1 VSRVLYE
8 HASSPGCR
16 TVAWVLDRKRLDY
29 DRVEVDEAVE
39 GDLQRRHGTAE
50 LPLLEDGERAVA
62 GMRPIAFYLERT
74 AGSPSIFP
82 ADAQKRNQAVTLAE
96 FAEQAIGTL
105 LGSLERGDRPRDE
118 ALAEL
123 RALGAR
129 TRVLFLEA
137 SDDALI
143 RRFDASRRPHP
154 LADAERLLEGIQK
167 ERALLEELKGRADV
181 VIDTSMLNV
190 HELRDRLVG
199 IFAADRTATSL
210 QVDIVSFGFKHGL
223 PLDADLV
230 FDVRF
235 LPNPHWVDELR
246 PLDGRDEPV
255 RDYVMHQDDAKAYL
269 TELQRLFELTLPAYE
284 REGKAYL
291 SIAVGCTGGRH
302 RSVAMA
308 EALGG
313 VHGELGYHPHIRH
326 RDVGRE

>member
-1 VSRVLYE
+1 MTSSTNPSEFPGEFAGGLDVTVITGMSGAGRATAANVLE
-8 HASSPGCR
+8 DLGFFVIDNLPPALIGKVAELARGGSSPQRYGFGVDVR
-16 TVAWVLDRKRLDY
+16 TGSFVADLDD
-29 DRVEVDEAVE
+29 
-39 GDLQRRHGTAE
+39 
-50 LPLLEDGERAVA
+50 
-62 GMRPIAFYLERT
+62 
-74 AGSPSIFP
+74 
-82 ADAQKRNQAVTLAE
+82 
-96 FAEQAIGTL
+96 
-105 LGSLERGDRPRDE
+105 

-123 RALGAR
+123 RAIGAR

-181 VIDTSMLNV
+181 VIDTSATNV
-190 HELRDRLVG
+190 HELRDRLVA
-199 IFAADRTATSL
+199 IFAANAGSTAL

-223 PLDADLV
+223 PLDVDLV
-230 FDVRF
+230 FDCRF

-246 PLDGRDEPV
+246 PLDGRDAPV
-255 RDYVMHQDDAKAYL
+255 REYVLGQPVAKDYLHEL
-269 TELQRLFELTLPAYE
+269 TRLFELTLPAYE

-302 RSVAMA
+302 RSVAIGESLA
-308 EALGG
+308 EILTGI
-313 VHGELGYHPHIRH
+313 GYRPHVRH

>member
-1 VSRVLYE
+1 MSRVLYE

-123 RALGAR
+123 RALLGQAR
-129 TRVLFLEA
+129 EA
-137 SDDALI
+137 I
-143 RRFDASRRPHP
+143 GR
-154 LADAERLLEGIQK
+154 
-167 ERALLEELKGRADV
+167 RALDSGACHLGDLAVAAHLVTCQEVAELEF
-181 VIDTSMLNV
+181 DT
-190 HELRDRLVG
+190 DY
-199 IFAADRTATSL
+199 
-210 QVDIVSFGFKHGL
+210 
-223 PLDADLV
+223 ADLV
-230 FDVRF
+230 AYVARVR
-235 LPNPHWVDELR
+235 
-246 PLDGRDEPV
+246 
-255 RDYVMHQDDAKAYL
+255 A
-269 TELQRLFELTLPAYE
+269 
-284 REGKAYL
+284 
-291 SIAVGCTGGRH
+291 
-302 RSVAMA
+302 
-308 EALGG
+308 ALGG
-313 VHGELGYHPHIRH
+313 A
-326 RDVGRE
+326 

>member
-1 VSRVLYE
+1 MSDPSPHEFPRGLDVTVITGMSGAGRATSANVLE
-8 HASSPGCR
+8 DLGFFVIDNLPPALIGKVAELARGGSSPQRYGFGVDVR
-16 TVAWVLDRKRLDY
+16 SGSFVA
-29 DRVEVDEAVE
+29 
-39 GDLQRRHGTAE
+39 DL
-50 LPLLEDGERAVA
+50 
-62 GMRPIAFYLERT
+62 
-74 AGSPSIFP
+74 
-82 ADAQKRNQAVTLAE
+82 
-96 FAEQAIGTL
+96 
-105 LGSLERGDRPRDE
+105 DE

-190 HELRDRLVG
+190 HELRDRLVA
-199 IFAADRTATSL
+199 IFASDTTATSL

-255 RDYVMHQDDAKAYL
+255 RDYVMRQDDAKAYL
-269 TELQRLFELTLPAYE
+269 DELQRLFELTLPAYE

-308 EALGG
+308 EALNG
-313 VHGELGYHPHIRH
+313 VLGELGYHPHVRH

>member
-1 VSRVLYE
+1 MSDPTDHEPPRGLDVTVITGMSGAGRATSANVLE
-8 HASSPGCR
+8 DLGFFVIDNLPPALIGKVAELARGGSSPQRYGFGVDVR
-16 TVAWVLDRKRLDY
+16 TGSF
-29 DRVEVDEAVE
+29 VE
-39 GDLQRRHGTAE
+39 DL
-50 LPLLEDGERAVA
+50 
-62 GMRPIAFYLERT
+62 
-74 AGSPSIFP
+74 
-82 ADAQKRNQAVTLAE
+82 
-96 FAEQAIGTL
+96 
-105 LGSLERGDRPRDE
+105 DE

-123 RALGAR
+123 RAIGAR

-190 HELRDRLVG
+190 HELRDRLVA
-199 IFAADRTATSL
+199 IFAADTTASSL

-223 PLDADLV
+223 PLDADLA

-255 RDYVMHQDDAKAYL
+255 REYVMRQDEAKAYL

-291 SIAVGCTGGRH
+291 SIGVGCTGGRH

-313 VHGELGYHPHIRH
+313 VLGELGYRPHIRH

>member
-1 VSRVLYE
+1 MTEPSTEDFPRGLDVTVITGMSGAGRATSANVLE
-8 HASSPGCR
+8 DLGFFVIDNLPPALIGKVAELARGGSSPQRYGFGVDVR
-16 TVAWVLDRKRLDY
+16 TGSF
-29 DRVEVDEAVE
+29 VE
-39 GDLQRRHGTAE
+39 DL
-50 LPLLEDGERAVA
+50 
-62 GMRPIAFYLERT
+62 
-74 AGSPSIFP
+74 
-82 ADAQKRNQAVTLAE
+82 
-96 FAEQAIGTL
+96 
-105 LGSLERGDRPRDE
+105 DE
-118 ALAEL
+118 ALAGL

-154 LADAERLLEGIQK
+154 LADTERLLEGIQK

-190 HELRDRLVG
+190 HELRDRLVA
-199 IFAADRTATSL
+199 IFAADAAATSL

-223 PLDADLV
+223 PLDVDLV

-235 LPNPHWVDELR
+235 LPNPHWVDALR
-246 PLDGRDEPV
+246 PLDGRDAPV
-255 RDYVMHQDDAKAYL
+255 RDYVMGQDDAKAYL
-269 TELQRLFELTLPAYE
+269 AELQRLFELTLPAYE

-308 EALGG
+308 EALGE
-313 VHGELGYHPHIRH
+313 VLGELGYHPHLRH
-326 RDVGRE
+326 RDVGRD

>member
-1 VSRVLYE
+1 MDVTITTP
-8 HASSPGCR
+8 ADFPPGLDV
-16 TVAWVLDRKRLDY
+16 TVITGMSGA
-29 DRVEVDEAVE
+29 E
-39 GDLQRRHGTAE
+39 DLGFFVIDNLPPALIGKVAE
-50 LPLLEDGERAVA
+50 LARGGTSPQRYGFGVDVRTGSFVED
-62 GMRPIAFYLERT
+62 L
-74 AGSPSIFP
+74 
-82 ADAQKRNQAVTLAE
+82 D
-96 FAEQAIGTL
+96 
-105 LGSLERGDRPRDE
+105 D

-123 RALGAR
+123 RAIGAR

-137 SDDALI
+137 SDDALV

-190 HELRDRLVG
+190 HELRDRLVA
-199 IFAADRTATSL
+199 IFASDTAVSAL

-223 PLDADLV
+223 PLDVDLV
-230 FDVRF
+230 FDCRF

-246 PLDGRDEPV
+246 PLDGRDAPV
-255 RDYVMHQDDAKAYL
+255 RDYVMSQEDAKAYL
-269 TELQRLFELTLPAYE
+269 AELQRLFELTLPAYE

-302 RSVAMA
+302 RSVVLT

-313 VHGELGYHPHIRH
+313 VLADLGYRPHIRH
-326 RDVGRE
+326 RDVDRE

>member
-1 VSRVLYE
+1 MSSAPPEFPPGLDVTVITGMSGAGRATSANVLE
-8 HASSPGCR
+8 DLGFFVIDNLPPALIGKVAELARGGSSPQRYGFGVDVR
-16 TVAWVLDRKRLDY
+16 TGSFVADLDD
-29 DRVEVDEAVE
+29 
-39 GDLQRRHGTAE
+39 
-50 LPLLEDGERAVA
+50 
-62 GMRPIAFYLERT
+62 
-74 AGSPSIFP
+74 
-82 ADAQKRNQAVTLAE
+82 
-96 FAEQAIGTL
+96 
-105 LGSLERGDRPRDE
+105 

-123 RALGAR
+123 RAIGAR

-190 HELRDRLVG
+190 HELRDRLVA
-199 IFAADRTATSL
+199 IFAADAAATTL

-223 PLDADLV
+223 PLDVDLV
-230 FDVRF
+230 FDCRF

-246 PLDGRDEPV
+246 PLDGRDAAV
-255 RDYVMHQDDAKAYL
+255 RDYVMSQDDAKAYL

-291 SIAVGCTGGRH
+291 SIALGCTGGRH

-308 EALGG
+308 EALGTILAD
-313 VHGELGYHPHIRH
+313 LGYRPHIRH
-326 RDVGRE
+326 RDVERE